1 MAQPE
6 RISVGRFSQAVA
18 RPRQERDAWSWA
30 PCTAARISAMQ
41 EIKPDQRW
49 REGLN
54 EVQVMNAFGVRIVIR
69 PNGTKKDEEITEDDF
84 RQRFTFVADR

>member
-1 MAQPE
+1 
-6 RISVGRFSQAVA
+6 
-18 RPRQERDAWSWA
+18 
-30 PCTAARISAMQ
+30 MQ

-69 PNGTKKDEEITEDDF
+69 PNGTNDDEEITEDDF

>member
-1 MAQPE
+1 MHFIRATDKAD
-6 RISVGRFSQAVA
+6 S
-18 RPRQERDAWSWA
+18 
-30 PCTAARISAMQ
+30 
-41 EIKPDQRW
+41 DQRW